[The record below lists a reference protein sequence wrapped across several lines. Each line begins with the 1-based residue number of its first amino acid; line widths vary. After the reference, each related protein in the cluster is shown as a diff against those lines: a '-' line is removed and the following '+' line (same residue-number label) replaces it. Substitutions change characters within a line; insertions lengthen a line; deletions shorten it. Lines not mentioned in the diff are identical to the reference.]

1 MPRVAYVNGQYIPHD
16 QAAVHIEDRGF
27 QFADS
32 IYEVIAVMNGTLA
45 DAQGHIDRLERS
57 LGELRMALPVS
68 RTTLALVMRELI
80 RRNRTANGGLYI
92 QVTRGVAARD
102 FSFPK
107 DPVPMSLVMTLRHA
121 NFDIGA
127 RKASIKK
134 VVTVPDIRWKRRD
147 IKSTALLG
155 QVIARQQATDQG
167 AYEAWMV
174 DDKGLI
180 TEGAASNAWIID
192 SKKQLITRS
201 TAGNAILK
209 GVTRSALQ
217 SLCKREGITI
227 VERPFSVKE
236 AYAAKEAFCSSA
248 VALIAPV
255 GSIDDKKIGSGGLG
269 PLTEKIFDLYMNYAT
284 NPQSRQFP
292 WHER

>member
-1 MPRVAYVNGQYIPHD
+1 MPRIAYVNGQYIAHNE
-16 QAAVHIEDRGF
+16 ACVHIEDRGF

-32 IYEVIAVMNGTLA
+32 IYEVIAVMNGVLA

-57 LGELRMALPVS
+57 LGELRMGLPLT
-68 RTTLALVMRELI
+68 RTTLMMVMRELV
-80 RRNRTANGGLYI
+80 RRNRTPNGALYI
-92 QVTRGVAARD
+92 QVTRGVAPRD
-102 FSFPK
+102 FVFPK
-107 DPVPMSLVMTLRHA
+107 KTIAPSLVMTLRPA
-121 NFDIGA
+121 NYDIAA

-134 VVTVPDIRWKRRD
+134 VVTVEDIRWKRRD

-155 QVIARQQATDQG
+155 QVLAKQQAADKG

-180 TEGAASNAWIID
+180 TEGSSSNAWIID
-192 SKKQLITRS
+192 NKKQLITRA

-217 SLCKREGITI
+217 ALCKREGIKI
-227 VERPFSVKE
+227 VERAFSVKE

-255 GSIDDKKIGSGGLG
+255 GWIDGRKIGNGGLG
-269 PLTEKIFDLYMNYAT
+269 PVTEKIFDLYMNYAT

>member
-1 MPRVAYVNGQYIPHD
+1 MPRIAYVNGQYVAHD

-32 IYEVIAVMNGTLA
+32 IYEVIAVVNGVLA
-45 DAQGHIDRLERS
+45 DAKGHIDRLERS
-57 LGELRMALPVS
+57 LAELRMPLPVK
-68 RTTLALVMRELI
+68 RATLMLVMRELV
-80 RRNRTANGGLYI
+80 RRNRTPNAALYI
-92 QVTRGVAARD
+92 QVTRGVAPRD
-102 FSFPK
+102 FIFPK
-107 DPVPMSLVMTLRHA
+107 KQVPQTLVMTVRPASYDLA
-121 NFDIGA
+121 S

-155 QVIARQQATDQG
+155 QVLAKQQAADQG
-167 AYEAWMV
+167 AYEAWMI
-174 DDKGLI
+174 DDKGLV
-180 TEGAASNAWIID
+180 TEGSSSNAWIINN
-192 SKKQLITRS
+192 KNELITRA
-201 TAGNAILK
+201 TTGNAILK

-217 SLCKREGITI
+217 QLCKRAGIKI
-227 VERPFSVKE
+227 VERAFTVKE

-255 GSIDDKKIGSGGLG
+255 GFIDGRKIGNGGLG
-269 PLTEKIFDLYMNYAT
+269 PVTEKLFDLYMDYAT